1 MKSGKTKQQDFKKA
15 LERYLNIKGLDIVVY
30 LEDGKTIEL
39 YKNRSL
45 VKDEIV
51 MFDATNKEKRIPLS
65 IVKSIDL
72 FAA

>member
-1 MKSGKTKQQDFKKA
+1 MKKQKNTRDSFRKT

-30 LEDGKTIEL
+30 LSDGKTIEL

-51 MFDATNKEKRIPLS
+51 MFDGTNREKRIPLS
-65 IVKSIDL
+65 MVKSIDL